1 MIMRGL
7 YKLTCQRCGY
17 KWKAYLP
24 DPKGCARCKS
34 PAWNKPK
41 KKGEK

>member
-7 YKLTCQRCGY
+7 YKLTCLRCGY
-17 KWKAYLP
+17 NWNAYLANP
-24 DPKGCARCKS
+24 SGCARCKS
-34 PAWNKPK
+34 RSWNKPK